1 MELSGPLKTDGSFIS
16 FHIPP
21 TPESSKGLYRPPNY
35 SRTRACA
42 KSGNTTLPQFAPT
55 LYVGNDGNFAG
66 RLTGSYDLLLSQRW
80 IVQPEAEL
88 NFYNK
93 DDPGRRIGSG
103 LSDLDAGVRLRYEVR
118 RKFGPYIGFAYN
130 GTYGNTANYSRQGG
144 ESTGNPRFVFGL
156 RLWY

>member
-1 MELSGPLKTDGSFIS
+1 M
-16 FHIPP
+16 
-21 TPESSKGLYRPPNY
+21 
-35 SRTRACA
+35 
-42 KSGNTTLPQFAPT
+42 PQFAPT

-144 ESTGNPRFVFGL
+144 RINRQPPL
-156 RLWY
+156 RVRTSALVLKWSIATNASVEVLEGERHE